1 MTQLDQLLSRLDGL
15 RQTGHGR
22 WIACCPAHDDKH
34 PSLSIRLTDDDVVLL
49 HCHAGCDTSEVLAA
63 LGMEMSDLFPAR
75 PDQPFRRGER
85 RPFPAEDVLNCIVF
99 EVLVVALAGEA
110 ILNADPAFTEA
121 DRERMWM
128 AIARIRSACDT
139 TRRRR

>member
-1 MTQLDQLLSRLDGL
+1 
-15 RQTGHGR
+15 
-22 WIACCPAHDDKH
+22 
-34 PSLSIRLTDDDVVLL
+34 
-49 HCHAGCDTSEVLAA
+49 
-63 LGMEMSDLFPAR
+63 
-75 PDQPFRRGER
+75 
-85 RPFPAEDVLNCIVF
+85 LNCIVF

-128 AIARIRSACDT
+128 AIARIRAAGDT